1 MAEQPLR
8 LGEIMTP
15 HDLVLGMNKLLPPD
29 SSMKRKMAFLHL
41 QPRKGALY
49 IVEKPLIT
57 YAFIK
62 KKDERKV
69 SSSNHHISAYLRL

>member
-1 MAEQPLR
+1 
-8 LGEIMTP
+8 MTP
-15 HDLVLGMNKLLPPD
+15 HDLVLEMNKLLPPD
-29 SSMKRKMAFLHL
+29 SSMKKKMAFLHL

-62 KKDERKV
+62 KKKLTKEKCL
-69 SSSNHHISAYLRL
+69 HLATTF